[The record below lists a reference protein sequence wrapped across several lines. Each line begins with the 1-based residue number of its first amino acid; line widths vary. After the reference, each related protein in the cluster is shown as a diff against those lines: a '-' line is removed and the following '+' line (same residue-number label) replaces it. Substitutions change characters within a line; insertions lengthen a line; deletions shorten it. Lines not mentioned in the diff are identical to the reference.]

1 MEQRPVPDDA
11 GQLAI
16 TNLPVPAGTG
26 RALQGHELEG
36 SARLAQQEV
45 AARISSTE
53 AVELLDIRRQ
63 WLTKL
68 VQRGHLR
75 PIETPWG
82 RLYDRAEVL
91 QLAEARRIAQAGR
104 PRRGR
109 PRKPRKPSDQ
119 DGEVIGTTAALPVQT

>member
-1 MEQRPVPDDA
+1 MEQRPTPDEPGQLVIASLPAPDDSA
-11 GQLAI
+11 SGGLQQ
-16 TNLPVPAGTG
+16 
-26 RALQGHELEG
+26 RALEG

-68 VQRGHLR
+68 VQRGLLH

-82 RLYDRAEVL
+82 RLYDRDEVL

-109 PRKPRKPSDQ
+109 PRKTDPRYQ
-119 DGEVIGTTAALPVQT
+119 REALSV

>member
-1 MEQRPVPDDA
+1 MEQRPIPDES
-11 GQLAI
+11 GQLVI
-16 TNLPVPAGTG
+16 TSLPAPDVHAGCG
-26 RALQGHELEG
+26 LHDDELEG
-36 SARLAQQEV
+36 SARLAQEEV

-68 VQRGHLR
+68 VQRGLLH

-91 QLAEARRIAQAGR
+91 QLAEARRVAQAGR

-109 PRKPRKPSDQ
+109 PRKTDPRDQ
-119 DGEVIGTTAALPVQT
+119 REALTV

>member
-1 MEQRPVPDDA
+1 MEQRPVPDEP

-16 TNLPVPAGTG
+16 ADLPALAGAG
-26 RALQGHELEG
+26 SAQHEHELEG

-68 VQRGHLR
+68 VQRGLLH

-109 PRKPRKPSDQ
+109 PRKPSDQ
-119 DGEVIGTTAALPVQT
+119 DGEVIGTTAALPGQA

>member
-1 MEQRPVPDDA
+1 MEQRPVPDEP

-16 TNLPVPAGTG
+16 ANLPAPAGAR
-26 RALQGHELEG
+26 RALDELEG

-68 VQRGHLR
+68 VQRGLLH

-109 PRKPRKPSDQ
+109 PRKPTDQ
-119 DGEVIGTTAALPVQT
+119 DGEVIGTTAALPGQA